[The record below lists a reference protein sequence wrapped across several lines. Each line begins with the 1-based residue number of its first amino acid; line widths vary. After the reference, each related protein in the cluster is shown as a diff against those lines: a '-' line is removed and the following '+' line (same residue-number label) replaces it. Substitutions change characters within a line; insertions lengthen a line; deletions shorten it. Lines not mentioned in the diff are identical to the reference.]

1 MVQTLPSKS
10 VTLRA
15 VVWLVEV
22 FRSPCADRL
31 LSVHLADLSEAR
43 AFSISPTS
51 RCKAEAIIGLGQL
64 ILALLL
70 SLFTGVRG
78 RGILRRSDA
87 PFGFW
92 DFFTKVV

>member
-10 VTLRA
+10 VILLA

-31 LSVHLADLSEAR
+31 LSVHLADLSSAQ

-51 RCKAEAIIGLGQL
+51 RRKAEAKGEGWDISSWPFSCPYSPECVEGASVLKKS
-64 ILALLL
+64 AL
-70 SLFTGVRG
+70 T
-78 RGILRRSDA
+78 
-87 PFGFW
+87 
-92 DFFTKVV
+92 